1 MIDLIILLVLFVVL
15 LIAFDV
21 ATKDKEG
28 SLIKKLFK
36 KKKK

>member
-15 LIAFDV
+15 LITLNV
-21 ATKDKEG
+21 ATEDNEG